1 MTVRAP
7 RHLAEALE
15 GGCIRARNPA
25 QALVCARA
33 HSHLGFFVD
42 AMWSCSVKSKL
53 YAQRGHGGQ
62 LTSSPSPAG
71 KHNESRSSSPAPSTS
86 TASEMREGVS

>member
-1 MTVRAP
+1 M
-7 RHLAEALE
+7 AEAFE
-15 GGCIRARNPA
+15 QGRIRARKPA

-42 AMWSCSVKSKL
+42 AMWPCSVKSKL

-71 KHNESRSSSPAPSTS
+71 KDNE
-86 TASEMREGVS
+86 